1 MESSHT
7 SHQTP
12 PGLSKIA
19 VFTLA
24 SLTAVGPLA
33 IDMYLAALPS
43 ISADLNTTASMAQL
57 TLTAFMLGMGAGQF
71 VVGPLS
77 DKTGRRRPL
86 LVGVVLCALAT
97 LACVFAPTVEFFIV
111 ARFIMGFTGASGLV
125 LARAVVAD
133 STSGLQTARLMGIM
147 MMINGIA
154 PVAAPL
160 IGGIVLAH
168 GDWRDVFKVITVMIA
183 LSMVLVTIFIKESL
197 PVERRRT
204 GSLLSAYAGIAEV
217 VKIRRYMGFML
228 TMALAFGALFGYVS
242 GSPYLLQNVLGL
254 SETQFTYVFGVN
266 SVGIVLASS
275 VMTALV
281 GRVALRKL
289 LTIGVSSLGTV
300 SLLILIHFIMGP
312 QLVPT
317 LVLLFT
323 LTCSV
328 GMIFGNASSLA
339 LGEAR
344 HIAGSASAMLGLTQS
359 VMGGL
364 ASPLV
369 SLGGGGAYMPL
380 ALTISSFALLAA
392 LALLTTPKAESDYAT
407 SAR

>member
-1 MESSHT
+1 MNQSHAAEGR
-7 SHQTP
+7 P
-12 PGLSKIA
+12 PGLSKISIL
-19 VFTLA
+19 TLA
-24 SLTAVGPLA
+24 SLTAVGPMA

-43 ISADLNTTASMAQL
+43 ISTDLNTTASMAQL

-77 DKTGRRRPL
+77 DKTGRRHPL
-86 LVGVVLCALAT
+86 LIGIVLCTLAT
-97 LACVFAPTVEFFIV
+97 LACVFAPTIELFIA
-111 ARFIMGFTGASGLV
+111 ARFIMGFTGAIGLV
-125 LARAVVAD
+125 LARAIVAD

-160 IGGIVLAH
+160 VGGVVLAH
-168 GDWRDVFKVITVMIA
+168 GDWRDVFKVIAA
-183 LSMVLVTIFIKESL
+183 LIGVSMLLVTIFIKESL
-197 PVERRRT
+197 PVERRRS
-204 GSLLSAYAGIAEV
+204 GSLLSAYAGIGEV
-217 VKIRRYMGFML
+217 VKIRRYMGYML
-228 TMALAFGALFGYVS
+228 TMVLAFGALFGYVS

-289 LTIGVSSLGTV
+289 LTIGVSSLVTV

-312 QLVPT
+312 QLLPT
-317 LVLLFT
+317 LVLLFA

-344 HIAGSASAMLGLTQS
+344 HVAGSASAMLGMTQS
-359 VMGGL
+359 LMGGL

-369 SLGGGGAYMPL
+369 SLGGDTAYMPL
-380 ALTISSFALLAA
+380 ALTISGFALLAA
-392 LALLTTPKAESDYAT
+392 LALFTTPKAESDYAT
-407 SAR
+407 SGR